1 MARTQAIQDATQY
14 AIEVPLRVMKLS
26 QQTLDVLEAM
36 VNNGNPNS
44 ITDAGVGAL
53 CALTAV
59 KGAFMN
65 VKINAGSYSDKAYV
79 ENVIKEGND
88 ILNKTI
94 AKVNE
99 LEKIVNEKIA
109 VS

>member
-1 MARTQAIQDATQY
+1 
-14 AIEVPLRVMKLS
+14 
-26 QQTLDVLEAM
+26 
-36 VNNGNPNS
+36 
-44 ITDAGVGAL
+44 
-53 CALTAV
+53 
-59 KGAFMN
+59 
-65 VKINAGSYSDKAYV
+65 V